1 MHFVLD
7 SINIAVLIVL
17 VLNFSLGIFV
27 FLTKRESKVNQYFFL
42 FSIAATLWGL
52 AMLFYRSMAGLD
64 DAPAF
69 ARILYASAATIPYA
83 FLFFIRVFP
92 QEKFNLP
99 DRSELYLLFPFLVTL
114 VISLTPNL
122 LIHTV
127 FPQTPGEQVIS
138 FNFLYHSFFAL
149 YIVTYFTICYGLL
162 LFKYVKFQGIEKQQI
177 SYVIV
182 GTFIA
187 TIVGVS
193 TNLIMPLLGDFSLN
207 WLGQVGTITM
217 VGAISYSILK
227 HKLFNLKIVAAQ
239 FIVYALCVSLFIRLL
254 ISSSTSDVVV
264 NSIFLTIAIVIGIT
278 LIKSVQAEV
287 SERLKVEKL
296 AADLEHANE
305 RLKEVD
311 QLKSEFLS
319 LATHQIRAPLTAI
332 KGYTSL
338 ILEGDYGEVPEEI
351 AKPVDIIAK
360 SCQNL
365 VMIVNDFL
373 DISRIEQGRMKY
385 DLTVFDLRTVA
396 EQVLTELKPNI
407 ENAELTCS
415 CNMEHNA
422 TPVMVYA
429 DAGKV
434 RQVIGNLV
442 DNSIKYTP
450 SGSITVELSTHGD
463 VAQLKISD
471 TGIGISAED
480 IGKLFNKFTRAKDAN
495 KTNVVGTGLGLY
507 VAKQMIE
514 AQNGKIWIESE
525 GAGKGSASIIELPLN
540 KNVA

>member
-52 AMLFYRSMAGLD
+52 TMLFYRSMAGLPEASD
-64 DAPAF
+64 F
-69 ARILYASAATIPYA
+69 ARILYASAATIPYS

-92 QEKFNLP
+92 EEKYNLP
-99 DRSELYLLFPFLVTL
+99 RKSELYLLFPFLAVLAITL
-114 VISLTPNL
+114 IPGL
-122 LIHTV
+122 LISGTSKV
-127 FPQTPGEQVIS
+127 PGEEQVIV
-138 FNFLYHSFFAL
+138 FNLLYHSIFAL
-149 YIVTYFTICYGLL
+149 YIVSYFTICYGLL
-162 LFKYVKFQGIEKQQI
+162 LFKYVKFAGMQKQQM

-187 TIVGVS
+187 TIIGVS

-207 WLGQVGTITM
+207 WLGQVGIAAM
-217 VGAISYSILK
+217 IGGISHSILK

-239 FIVYALCVSLFIRLL
+239 FIVYALCVSLFIRTL
-254 ISSSTSDVVV
+254 ISTSTSDLIV
-264 NSIFLTIAIVIGIT
+264 NIIFLVIAVAIGFF
-278 LIKSVQAEV
+278 LIQSVKEEV
-287 SERLKVEKL
+287 SQREKVENL

-338 ILEGDYGEVPEEI
+338 ILEGDYGEVPEDI

-385 DLTVFDLRTVA
+385 DLTVFDLRAVA

-407 ENAELTCS
+407 ENAGLTCS

-429 DAGKV
+429 DVGKV

-525 GAGKGSASIIELPLN
+525 GAGKGASSIIELPLN
-540 KNVA
+540 K